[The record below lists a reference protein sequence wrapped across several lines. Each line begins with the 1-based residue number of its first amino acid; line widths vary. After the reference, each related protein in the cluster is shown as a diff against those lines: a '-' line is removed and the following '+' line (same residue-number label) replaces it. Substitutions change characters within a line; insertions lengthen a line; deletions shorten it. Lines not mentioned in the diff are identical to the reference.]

1 MLIGVL
7 NRSQEMKTLT
17 TITLPEG
24 LRIELHGLYAST
36 FDAWLTAIEIYP
48 QATRICT
55 RRV

>member
-1 MLIGVL
+1 MLIGL
-7 NRSQEMKTLT
+7 LSRSQDMKTLT

-24 LRIELHGLYAST
+24 MRIELHGLYAST